1 MTLKQ
6 TIKKEIKEAG
16 LSMQKV
22 SLAMGHSISYINN
35 ELSKNRE
42 NEFLLKRVRQTLKKV
57 E

>member
-42 NEFLLKRVRQTLKKV
+42 NEFLLKRVRETLKKV

>member
-1 MTLKQ
+1 MTLKE

-16 LSMQKV
+16 LSMNKV
-22 SLAMGHSISYINN
+22 SRAMGHSFKYINN

-42 NEFLLKRVRQTLKKV
+42 NEFLLKRVRETIKKY